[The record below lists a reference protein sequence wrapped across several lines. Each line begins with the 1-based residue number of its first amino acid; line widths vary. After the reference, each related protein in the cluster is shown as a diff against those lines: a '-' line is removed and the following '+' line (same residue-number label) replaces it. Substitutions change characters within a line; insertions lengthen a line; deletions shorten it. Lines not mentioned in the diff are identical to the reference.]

1 MKKTLKPY
9 VNLSLCLALL
19 FLVGAGCGGVK
30 NPFRDYSRKPFSS
43 ADWRAGDAVERGRM
57 MHDLMDKFA
66 VDAKHEAE
74 VREILGEPDRKTSED
89 GRVIWLYRVDLGHN
103 SALPYLPISFDPRS
117 GAFVGRLRGGTMSL
131 LVEG

>member
-1 MKKTLKPY
+1 MKVKSKPF

-19 FLVGAGCGGVK
+19 LLVSTGCSGLK

-43 ADWRAGDAVERGRM
+43 ADWRQGDAVERGRM
-57 MHDLMDKFA
+57 MHDLMDKRA

-89 GRVIWLYRVDLGHN
+89 GRVIWLYHVDLGHN
-103 SALPYLPISFDPRS
+103 SALPYLPISFDSRT
-117 GAFVGRLRGGTMSL
+117 GAFVGRVKGGTMSL